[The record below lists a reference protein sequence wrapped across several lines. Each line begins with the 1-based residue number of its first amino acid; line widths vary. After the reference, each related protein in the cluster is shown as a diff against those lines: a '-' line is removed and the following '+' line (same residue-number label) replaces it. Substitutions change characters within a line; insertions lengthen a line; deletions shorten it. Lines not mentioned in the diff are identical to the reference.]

1 MIFFIQIENNF
12 FLGFCP
18 YHEKKLE
25 ILLKCHVYIKII
37 LILYCSLISQ
47 KETDITWASH
57 GPYCFAHFPL
67 NINNTNRQLAE
78 VARPATKHHHFH
90 TTHTTNGR
98 RSFGFAN
105 WSGSLSGILICFS

>member
-78 VARPATKHHHFH
+78 VARPATNTIISTLHMVGVHSALPI
-90 TTHTTNGR
+90 GVAL
-98 RSFGFAN
+98 SQGF
-105 WSGSLSGILICFS
+105 